1 MLARLLG
8 RGLAPLAA
16 RLWRVTAL
24 ITESAGQAPGARLV
38 TESGLTL
45 SAE

>member
-1 MLARLLG
+1 MLARLG

-24 ITESAGQAPGARLV
+24 TTGSGLPLT
-38 TESGLTL
+38 TESGDPLIL
-45 SAE
+45 GPL

>member
-16 RLWRVTAL
+16 RLWRVTVL
-24 ITESAGQAPGARLV
+24 TTESADRLV

-45 SAE
+45 RAE